1 MHSFILLLKVQLL
14 GLFGIN
20 KALHADAAKAKQRL
34 ALLALAVLAIV
45 VVVAAYSAGVAQG
58 LVQLGLLDAIPLVAV
73 LVGSVTGAVA
83 TFLKANGVLFAFKD
97 YDLVMSLPVP
107 ISAVVLSRIVPLY
120 AMSVAIGLLAM
131 VPALCVYASVAGVT
145 ALSVA
150 FMALSVVLAPLLP
163 LALAI
168 VLAALIAAISSRFR
182 RSSIVMTALS
192 VVAVIALV
200 AGSLAFSGQS
210 GDMEAL
216 GELGAQ
222 AMSQMAGMFP
232 PAAWAAVGI
241 AHGDAALFALF
252 AGASL
257 AAGAVLLAVL
267 VRLFVP
273 VNSLLMSSR
282 PQGSFSFES
291 PAGPGK
297 GAKAR
302 SPFQAL
308 VVKEARLVLATP
320 IYLLN
325 TCIGYVLVMAASV
338 ASLAASALGVLSPDA
353 LQLSGVPG
361 EAMSEIAGFLPWVLA
376 FCFGISST
384 SAPSVSL
391 EGSSRWLMLTAPVP
405 ARTVLGA
412 KAALNLLLAGPTL
425 AIAAVSL
432 SVAFSLNAVTVAAM
446 VVVPGAFAL
455 FATFFGLFLDARRP
469 RYDWTSVYEPVKR
482 GLPVMGTVLGGM
494 ALTAAGMA
502 VSAVAGT
509 AASIAVALVIGAVSV
524 ALFRVTVKRGL
535 SA

>member
-20 KALHADAAKAKQRL
+20 KALHADAAKAKQKL

-45 VVVAAYSAGVAQG
+45 VVVAAYSAGMAQG
-58 LVQLGLLDAIPLVAV
+58 LVQLGLADAIPLVAV
-73 LVGSVTGAVA
+73 LVGSVAGAVVA
-83 TFLKANGVLFAFKD
+83 FLKANGVLFAFKD

-168 VLAALIAAISSRFR
+168 VLAALIAAVSSRFR

-192 VVAVIALV
+192 VVAVVALV

-210 GDMEAL
+210 GDVEAL

-222 AMSQMAGMFP
+222 AMSQMAGVFP
-232 PAAWAAVGI
+232 PAAWAAEGI

-273 VNSLLMSSR
+273 VNSMLMSSR
-282 PQGSFSFES
+282 LQGTFSFES
-291 PAGPGK
+291 PAGLGT
-297 GAKAR
+297 GAQAR
-302 SPFQAL
+302 SPFRAL

-325 TCIGYVLVMAASV
+325 TCIGYVLVLVASV
-338 ASLAASALGVLSPDA
+338 AALAAHLLGVLSIDSLALNGMPDVE
-353 LQLSGVPG
+353 LSIV
-361 EAMSEIAGFLPWVLA
+361 GFLPWVLA
-376 FCFGISST
+376 FGFGISST

-432 SVAFSLNAVTVAAM
+432 SIAFSLDAVTVAAM
-446 VVVPGAFAL
+446 VVVPGSFAL

-509 AASIAVALVIGAVSV
+509 AASMAVALVVGVVSV
-524 ALFRVTVKRGL
+524 ALFRTTVKRGL
-535 SA
+535 FA